1 MIAELSFFF
10 RNSRSNVP
18 SISVISN
25 GILRR
30 KAPKLRPKTM
40 RKLLPIFF
48 ILTTFYSLAQN
59 FLPTQEPFGKNRIQ
73 YRPFK
78 WKVLTSQNFE
88 IYFYEGGQ
96 ATATLAAQL
105 AESEFDRITEILG
118 YSPFTRTKIFVYN
131 ATQDL
136 NQSNVG
142 LKLTSEKEIREE
154 NLAKSRIEVAYSGN
168 ASGFKKKLA
177 KEVSQVFVHDML
189 YGGSIKESLQN
200 SLLLSV
206 PEWYLNGITSYISEG
221 WSTEM
226 DTYIRDAISNKYLKK
241 PNLTSGKEAEL
252 IGQSIWNYIAEK
264 YGKDNIAN
272 ILNLTR
278 IIRNEQTSIS
288 STIGMPYSRFIKE
301 WREYYTT
308 TAEQVNNSYQ
318 NNKYDFKIDED
329 KFNSNSRI
337 SKFKI
342 SPDGAYIAYSR
353 NELGKSSVEVLDVK
367 TKKRAL
373 LLTSGYKTLK
383 QSVDYNTP
391 LLSWTKG
398 GTLAVIYENQGDM
411 VLSVYSD
418 ISSKD
423 LTGKFFARKILKDF
437 DQVQDFD
444 IADNGTSIVMS
455 AISKGQNDLFLY
467 EVSRG
472 RVQQLTN
479 DLYDDLS
486 PQFVGNAGKVIF
498 TSNRL
503 KDTLDATDKGTYKS
517 VNNRFN
523 LFLHEGKPQ
532 AEKLRRL
539 VDSLGTI
546 SRPVVTDGSTVY
558 FLSDEKGIKNIYR
571 LTAGDSTIT
580 QVSNFRNDI
589 EDFDYTASTNSLVYK
604 SLENNQEIIA
614 YQANADFDNK
624 VNLPY
629 TLRNVRL
636 YGITQVTN
644 SSSTKNNTETPKA
657 STNEAVVPAN
667 TPKIVLEKDEVDTN
681 NYTFESTSVSK
692 NPTQNSS
699 EITKKNKV
707 EKIISAKQNRKDNI
721 KIKAPVDYNNPFVV
735 NNTDLD
741 FMIDP
746 LPQRGFGLKG
756 TINMND
762 LLENHHLQG
771 GIFLTPNLK
780 NSDLWGEYSYLAN
793 RIDYSV
799 RYDRRIINEETE
811 SISKKYHFNKLSIT
825 ATYPINTNTRIS
837 VSPSYT
843 SNRFLDLVNLNA
855 PDGFSNY
862 LGGKVEF
869 VYDNTISSGVNTL
882 EGTRFRA
889 RFEHYTGL
897 KSKEDGFDRLY
908 LDLRHYIKLGKGI
921 ILAGRLSGGH
931 SFGFA
936 PKQTVMGGMDNWL
949 NIQYEN
955 RNDTNNPF
963 NPLEA
968 NTTNT
973 KTDNKDIFFLD
984 YATPLRGFNIN
995 KLSGVSHL
1003 LFNAEIRIPIA
1014 KYLYNGPIY
1023 SNFFKN
1029 LQFTGFT
1036 DVGSAWTGAS
1046 PFSRKNGFNTVI
1058 LGGSPN
1064 PFQATVTDFR
1074 NPFLIG
1080 YGFGARTT
1088 IFGYFVKY
1096 DLGWG
1101 VDNKEVKSPISYLT
1115 LGYDF

>member
-1 MIAELSFFF
+1 
-10 RNSRSNVP
+10 
-18 SISVISN
+18 
-25 GILRR
+25 
-30 KAPKLRPKTM
+30 M

-48 ILTTFYSLAQN
+48 ILTTFYSFAQN

-78 WKVLTSQNFE
+78 WKVLASQNFE

-118 YSPFTRTKIFVYN
+118 YSPFTKTKIFVYN

-142 LKLTSEKEIREE
+142 LKLSSEKEIREE
-154 NLAKSRIEVAYSGN
+154 NLSKSRVEVAYTGS
-168 ASGFKKKLA
+168 ASSFKKKLA
-177 KEVSQVFVHDML
+177 KEISQVFVHDML
-189 YGGSIKESLQN
+189 YGGSVKESLQN

-206 PEWYLNGITSYISEG
+206 PEWYLNGITSYIAEG

-226 DTYIRDAISNKYLKK
+226 DTYMRDAITNKYIKK
-241 PNLTSGKEAEL
+241 PNFTTDKEAEL
-252 IGQSIWNYIAEK
+252 VGQSIWNYIAEK

-288 STIGMPYSRFIKE
+288 SSIGMPYSRFIKE
-301 WREYYTT
+301 WREYYTSG
-308 TAEQVNNSYQ
+308 AEQVNSSYQ

-329 KFNSNSRI
+329 KFNSSSKI

-342 SPDGAYIAYSR
+342 SPDGAFIAYSR
-353 NELGKSSVEVLDVK
+353 NELGKSSVEILDVK

-373 LLTSGYKTLK
+373 LLTSGFKTLK
-383 QSVDYNTP
+383 QAVDYNTP

-411 VLSVYSD
+411 VLSIYSD
-418 ISSKD
+418 ITSKD

-479 DLYDDLS
+479 DLYDDLC

-503 KDTLDATDKGTYKS
+503 KDTLDADKGTYKS
-517 VNNRFN
+517 VNNRFD
-523 LFLHEGKPQ
+523 LYLHEGKPQ
-532 AEKLRRL
+532 ATKLKRL

-546 SRPVVTDGSTVY
+546 SRPIVTDGSTVY
-558 FLSDEKGIKNIYR
+558 FLSDEKGIRNIYR
-571 LTAGDSTIT
+571 LVAGDSTVT
-580 QVSNFRNDI
+580 QVSNFKNDI
-589 EDFDYTASTNSLVYK
+589 DDFDYTATTNSLVYK
-604 SLENNQEIIA
+604 SLENNQEIIV
-614 YQANADFDNK
+614 YLANADFSNK
-624 VNLPY
+624 VNLPH

-636 YGITQVTN
+636 YGIQQSSQANISTNSHNEEDTKTTKVEPNNTPNKNPKIVFEKGEIDTDNYAFDNPSVSKTPTTN
-644 SSSTKNNTETPKA
+644 SSEN
-657 STNEAVVPAN
+657 V
-667 TPKIVLEKDEVDTN
+667 
-681 NYTFESTSVSK
+681 
-692 NPTQNSS
+692 
-699 EITKKNKV
+699 KKNRV
-707 EKIISAKQNRKDNI
+707 EKIISAKQSRKDNI

-741 FMIDP
+741 FLIDP

-771 GIFLTPNLK
+771 GVFVTPNLK
-780 NSDLWGEYSYLAN
+780 NSDFWGEYAYLAN
-793 RIDYSV
+793 RIDYGI
-799 RYDRRIINEETE
+799 RFDRRIINEESE
-811 SISKKYHFNKLSIT
+811 SVLKKYHFNRLSVS
-825 ATYPINTNTRIS
+825 ATYPINTNTRVS
-837 VSPSYT
+837 FSPSYT
-843 SNRFLDLVNLNA
+843 SNRFLDLVNLST

-869 VYDNTISSGVNTL
+869 VYDNTISTALNTL

-889 RFEHYTGL
+889 RFEHYSGL
-897 KSKEDGFDRLY
+897 ANKTDGFDRLY
-908 LDLRHYIKLGKGI
+908 VDLRHYIKIGKGI
-921 ILAGRLSGGH
+921 VLAGRFSGGH
-931 SFGFA
+931 SFGFS

-949 NIQYEN
+949 NIQYET
-955 RNDTNNPF
+955 RNDTGNPF

-968 NTTNT
+968 NSTSA
-973 KTDNKDIFFLD
+973 KVDNKDVFFLD

-1003 LFNAEIRIPIA
+1003 LFNAEIRIPVA
-1014 KYLYNGPIY
+1014 KYLYNGTIY

-1029 LQFTGFT
+1029 LQFIGFT

-1046 PFSRKNGFNTVI
+1046 PFARKNGFNTIIV
-1058 LGGSPN
+1058 GGSPN

-1080 YGFGARTT
+1080 YGVGARTT

-1101 VDNKEVKSPISYLT
+1101 VDNKEVKTPISYIT